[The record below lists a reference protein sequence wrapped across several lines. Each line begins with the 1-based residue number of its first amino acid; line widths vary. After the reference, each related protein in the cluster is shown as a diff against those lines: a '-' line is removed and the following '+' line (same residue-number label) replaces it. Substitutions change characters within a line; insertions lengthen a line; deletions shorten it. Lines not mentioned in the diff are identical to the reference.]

1 MHLFSKQDAYALIST
16 FDYFDVDRSGSISKI
31 EMQRAL
37 QKLLGQSFNH
47 AEMNYIMRIFDE
59 NFDGDVS
66 FEEFLDV
73 LFKIE
78 LNEQLVHDE
87 KRPSRSPMKLSSSSF
102 QQQRR
107 QHCRQQQQQQQK
119 SGDDRS
125 RRRSDPV
132 HHELR
137 RVFDSF
143 DTDGNGMISIQEL
156 KTGLQRIEV
165 EVDDS
170 DLEVIMA
177 QMGGDEISFDQF
189 LDFMTTQWHDSN
201 NTSEQKRGFRQDEDD
216 GEDDDEDDEDD
227 DDDLAQSSPLG
238 YFFIKL
244 HKDGWTELKT
254 CLLVTT
260 RWQSLVGLDARGRSR
275 LHAFRWI

>member
-1 MHLFSKQDAYALIST
+1 
-16 FDYFDVDRSGSISKI
+16 
-31 EMQRAL
+31 MQRAL

-189 LDFMTTQWHDSN
+189 LDFMTTQ
-201 NTSEQKRGFRQDEDD
+201 
-216 GEDDDEDDEDD
+216 
-227 DDDLAQSSPLG
+227 
-238 YFFIKL
+238 
-244 HKDGWTELKT
+244 
-254 CLLVTT
+254 
-260 RWQSLVGLDARGRSR
+260 
-275 LHAFRWI
+275 